1 MKDLILV
8 RGVPGAG
15 KSSIADIIKH
25 GRADRYMIAT
35 DDYFTDR
42 DGNYKFDGS
51 KIVENHAKCLN
62 AVDFN
67 MNDDSGYEIII
78 VHNTFTEELHMNP
91 YFDLAAK
98 HGWRVH
104 TIIVENRHGSAST
117 HDVPQHSVD
126 KMKKQLQDNIVL

>member
-15 KSSIADIIKH
+15 KSIIADIIKH

-42 DGNYKFDGS
+42 NGNYNFDGS
-51 KIVENHAKCLN
+51 KLIENHAKCRD
-62 AVDFN
+62 AVEFA
-67 MNDDSGYEIII
+67 MNDDYYEVII
-78 VHNTFTEELHMNP
+78 VHNTFTEELHMKP

-104 TIIVENRHGSAST
+104 TVIVENRHGSAST

-126 KMKKQLQDNIVL
+126 RMKKQLQDSIIL

>member
-15 KSSIADIIKH
+15 KSIIADIIKH

-42 DGNYKFDGS
+42 SGNYNFDGS
-51 KIVENHAKCLN
+51 KLIENHAKCRD
-62 AVDFN
+62 AVEFA
-67 MNDDSGYEIII
+67 MNDDYYKVII
-78 VHNTFTEELHMNP
+78 VHNTFTEEWTMEP
-91 YFDLAAK
+91 YFDLAKK
-98 HGWRVH
+98 HNCKVH

-126 KMKKQLQDNIVL
+126 RMKEQIQNNIVL

>member
-15 KSSIADIIKH
+15 KSIIADIIKH

-42 DGNYKFDGS
+42 DGNYNFDGS
-51 KIVENHAKCLN
+51 KLATNHENCRN

-67 MNDDSGYEIII
+67 MNSGYYKVII
-78 VHNTFTEELHMNP
+78 VHNTFTEELHMKP
-91 YFDLAAK
+91 YFDLAEK

-104 TIIVENRHGSAST
+104 TVIVENRHGSAST

-126 KMKKQLQDNIVL
+126 RMKEQIKNNIVL

>member
-78 VHNTFTEELHMNP
+78 VHNTFTEELHMKP

>member
-15 KSSIADIIKH
+15 KSSIADIINLSPY
-25 GRADRYMIAT
+25 ALTIAT

-42 DGNYKFDGS
+42 KGNYNFDPS
-51 KIVENHAKCLN
+51 KLEENHAKCSDS
-62 AVDFN
+62 VDFN
-67 MNDDSGYEIII
+67 MNSGYYKTI
-78 VHNTFTEELHMNP
+78 VIHNTFTEEWHMEP

-126 KMKKQLQDNIVL
+126 RMKKQLQDSIIL